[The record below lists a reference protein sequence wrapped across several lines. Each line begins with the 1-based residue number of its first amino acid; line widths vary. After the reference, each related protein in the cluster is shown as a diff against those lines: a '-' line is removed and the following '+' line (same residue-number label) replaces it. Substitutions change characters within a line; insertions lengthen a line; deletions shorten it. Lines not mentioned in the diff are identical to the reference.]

1 MKVFLY
7 QDTRSQINL
16 GCKATTSSLIDM
28 ITSNGGKIIHYSDLS
43 EFEGLRIFKKIHFLK
58 KFLLYGSNIR
68 YFLRKFFFFLQEFK
82 KDRLGLNTSFK
93 DFDKLSEL
101 ILQGKIYQKEY
112 KALKEADV
120 LIVNGEGSI
129 YANQAKGIYCFF
141 WCYFVS
147 VYLKKPTALVN
158 HHSDLKTK
166 TMSELAKNVYPLIT
180 NVVFRDKYSMKK
192 AQIFNTMN
200 NFNFAGD
207 AALTY
212 EDQFEKKYLNYSDF
226 SNQIKIYEDY
236 ICIGGS
242 SSIMRPDQKNY
253 FLEENFRLLIKKL
266 KSLNLKIVLVS
277 ADNTD
282 DFLLKK
288 ISKEMKLE
296 FYPSKTNL
304 NKYIKILENAR
315 CLISGRWHSAILASR
330 GGTPTVAMSSNSKK
344 MKGFN
349 LLFDLDSDEFDI
361 MNLDKNAD
369 NIIAKTKEYINKG
382 QNFRN
387 IIAQKAKYLRATSIK
402 NIWILKELKK

>member
-28 ITSNGGKIIHYSDLS
+28 IISNGDEIIHYSDLS
-43 EFEGLRIFKKIHFLK
+43 EFVGLRIFKKIHFLK

-68 YFLRKFFFFLQEFK
+68 YFLRKIFFSLQELK
-82 KDRLGLNTSFK
+82 KDKLGSNTSFK
-93 DFDKLSEL
+93 DFDKLSKL
-101 ILQGKIYQKEY
+101 ILQGKIYQKEH

-129 YANQAKGIYCFF
+129 YADQAKGIYCFF

-158 HHSDLKTK
+158 HHSDLKTNI
-166 TMSELAKNVYPLIT
+166 MLELAENVYPLI
-180 NVVFRDKYSMKK
+180 NSVVFRDQYSMKK

-200 NFNFAGD
+200 NFSFAGD
-207 AALTY
+207 AAFTY
-212 EDQFEKKYLNYSDF
+212 EDQFEKKYLNYADC
-226 SNQIKIYEDY
+226 SNLIKIHEDY
-236 ICIGGS
+236 ICVGGS

-253 FLEENFRLLIKKL
+253 FLEENFKLLIKKL
-266 KSLNLKIVLVS
+266 MSLNLKIVLVS

-288 ISKEMKLE
+288 ISDEMKLE
-296 FYPSKTNL
+296 FYSSKTGL
-304 NKYIKILENAR
+304 NEYIKILENAR

-349 LLFDLDSDEFDI
+349 LLFDLNSDAFNI
-361 MNLDKNAD
+361 MSLEKNGD
-369 NIIAKTKEYINKG
+369 HIVAKTAEYINKG
-382 QNFRN
+382 QNFRD
-387 IIAQKAKYLRATSIK
+387 IIAQKATYLKATSIK
-402 NIWILKELKK
+402 NISILKKT